1 MIELVSYQE
10 AMDEANQIR
19 DGITKDRI
27 LMVVF
32 AMSNCEVCKPWLEQ
46 VMEPISEL
54 MKADLT
60 MVVVYIDQ
68 NDIVFPPP
76 QVPSSYIFVP
86 GNSKDQSIE
95 NKIKYLIENHLIN
108 IDCDMFFNKTLDS
121 NIIIKKILDVW
132 NSDPLN
138 NFKSL
143 LKSI

>member
-1 MIELVSYQE
+1 MVELVSYQQ

-19 DGITKDRI
+19 EGLSKDKI

-46 VMEPISEL
+46 VMEPISEN
-54 MKADLT
+54 MKSDLT

-86 GNSKDQSIE
+86 GNPKEQSISRLGPAPKDMVE
-95 NKIKYLIENHLIN
+95 QDLARFINMKNEKI
-108 IDCDMFFNKTLDS
+108 
-121 NIIIKKILDVW
+121 
-132 NSDPLN
+132 
-138 NFKSL
+138 SL
-143 LKSI
+143 YKAFYK

>member
-46 VMEPISEL
+46 VMEPVSEL
-54 MKADLT
+54 MKDDLT

-86 GNSKDQSIE
+86 GNSKDQSISRLGPAPRDMVE
-95 NKIKYLIENHLIN
+95 QDLARFINMKNEKI
-108 IDCDMFFNKTLDS
+108 
-121 NIIIKKILDVW
+121 
-132 NSDPLN
+132 
-138 NFKSL
+138 SL
-143 LKSI
+143 YQAFYK

>member
-1 MIELVSYQE
+1 MSYQQ

-19 DGITKDRI
+19 EGLSKDKI

-46 VMEPISEL
+46 VMEPISEN
-54 MKADLT
+54 MKSDLT

-86 GNSKDQSIE
+86 GNPKEQSISRLGPAPKDMVE
-95 NKIKYLIENHLIN
+95 QDLARFINMKNEKI
-108 IDCDMFFNKTLDS
+108 
-121 NIIIKKILDVW
+121 
-132 NSDPLN
+132 
-138 NFKSL
+138 SL
-143 LKSI
+143 YKAFYK